1 MSKLSTQWLVVLLGL
16 GTIASLGC
24 NGVQRDVSKS
34 APYDRLIGKQ
44 YEVVGSVEGI
54 AIRPYGAN
62 DPAYISISSTEPN
75 RYSGSEVVFRRDI
88 ARGTRFKIVAAG
100 LNDTMLDDTYFFVI
114 EFQQPLDPKL
124 PVHLRLRGDLGEP
137 DGRLNPRLFKEID

>member
-62 DPAYISISSTEPN
+62 DPAYISVSSTEPN
-75 RYSGSEVVFRRDI
+75 RYTGSEVVFRRDI